1 MTPTRLASIALSA
14 ALLALPAGAAPIAIT
29 LTGYVNAVFS
39 PPAPFGS
46 VATNDAATF
55 TLYIDD
61 ATPDANPSPTFGFY
75 GLGITGYSLTVGAG
89 NIFSNSLS
97 MGSSAFR
104 VQNAANDALSIALLS
119 LGSFGFTTNIHGDG
133 TLFSSDAFP
142 SASELSAAI
151 VNGDYATGTLGDAT
165 QIEEYVHFRWTDV
178 SMVSVV
184 PLPAPALLAAAGLA
198 PITLVRRRR

>member
-1 MTPTRLASIALSA
+1 MTPTRVASLALSA

-46 VATNDAATF
+46 VATNDAASL

-61 ATPDANPSPTFGFY
+61 ATPDANPSPTIGWY
-75 GLGITGYSLTVGAG
+75 GLGITGYSFTIGAA

-97 MGSSAFR
+97 LGPSDFS
-104 VQNAANDALSIALLS
+104 VQNAVSDT
-119 LGSFGFTTNIHGDG
+119 LGFNVYDVAFGVNVILHGDG
-133 TLFSSDAFP
+133 SLFSSDAFP
-142 SASELSAAI
+142 SASELSAALA
-151 VNGDYATGTLGDAT
+151 NANFATGTLGDEFVGT
-165 QIEEYVHFRWTDV
+165 EYVRVTWTDA
-178 SMVSVV
+178 SMASVV
-184 PLPAPALLAAAGLA
+184 PLPASALLAAAGLA